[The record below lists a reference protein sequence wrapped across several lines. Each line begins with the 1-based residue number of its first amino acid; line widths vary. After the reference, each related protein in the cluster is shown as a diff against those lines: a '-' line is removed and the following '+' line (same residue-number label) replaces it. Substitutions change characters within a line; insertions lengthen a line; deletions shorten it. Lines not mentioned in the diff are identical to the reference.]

1 MINGGNQPTNLSVK
15 LNQTRLYKYYDEPEL
30 SFSKSL
36 SLDQSLLTFI
46 QKVYYASNLL
56 QIFSRETV
64 GLFPALLYYSF
75 PVIRFNDTSVLGGDR
90 VLLKADD

>member
-1 MINGGNQPTNLSVK
+1 MVVTNQQTCLSNSNK
-15 LNQTRLYKYYDEPEL
+15 KWLYKYDEPEL